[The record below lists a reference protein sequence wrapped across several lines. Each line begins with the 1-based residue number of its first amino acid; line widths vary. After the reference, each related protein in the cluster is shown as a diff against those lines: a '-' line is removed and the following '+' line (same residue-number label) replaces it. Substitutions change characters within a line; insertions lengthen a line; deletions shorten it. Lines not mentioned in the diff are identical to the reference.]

1 MEEDL
6 IERLS
11 QPIIAVAYERGHIM
25 NMELG
30 ERLIRERGDAADVL
44 KAQGKRIQELEDE
57 LQVAVVVHKKLE
69 EQIDAFEMDAGHAAA
84 RIKELEERIA
94 FMEASAAPEKTIDI
108 LIK

>member
-11 QPIIAVAYERGHIM
+11 QPIIADAFERGYIM

-30 ERLIRERGDAADVL
+30 ERLIMERGDAADVL

-69 EQIDAFEMDAGHAAA
+69 EH
-84 RIKELEERIA
+84 IKELEEIIERQNQAISELQLVNA
-94 FMEASAAPEKTIDI
+94 FETASKKD
-108 LIK
+108 

>member
-6 IERLS
+6 VARLRAS
-11 QPIIAVAYERGHIM
+11 
-25 NMELG
+25 ELP
-30 ERLIRERGDAADVL
+30 EDRQYQREARVILHALLNEAADAL
-44 KAQGKRIQELEDE
+44 EAQEKFIQELEDE

>member
-11 QPIIAVAYERGHIM
+11 QPIIADAFERGYIM

-30 ERLIRERGDAADVL
+30 ERLIMERGDAADVL

-69 EQIDAFEMDAGHAAA
+69 EH
-84 RIKELEERIA
+84 IKELEEIIERQNQAISELQLVNA
-94 FMEASAAPEKTIDI
+94 FETVSKKD
-108 LIK
+108 

>member
-6 IERLS
+6 IARLRGPRTE
-11 QPIIAVAYERGHIM
+11 QGGLWPIPNLHE
-25 NMELG
+25 E
-30 ERLIRERGDAADVL
+30 AADAL
-44 KAQGKRIQELEDE
+44 EAQEKFIQELEDE

-84 RIKELEERIA
+84 RIKELEDRIA

>member
-1 MEEDL
+1 MEEGL
-6 IERLS
+6 NLEY
-11 QPIIAVAYERGHIM
+11 AMA
-25 NMELG
+25 
-30 ERLIRERGDAADVL
+30 VL
-44 KAQGKRIQELEDE
+44 KYEEGIQKYVSEACELRKRIQELEEE

-69 EQIDAFEMDAGHAAA
+69 EQIDAFEMDGGHAAA

>member
-69 EQIDAFEMDAGHAAA
+69 EH
-84 RIKELEERIA
+84 IKELEEIIERQNQAISELQLVNA
-94 FMEASAAPEKTIDI
+94 FETASKKD
-108 LIK
+108 